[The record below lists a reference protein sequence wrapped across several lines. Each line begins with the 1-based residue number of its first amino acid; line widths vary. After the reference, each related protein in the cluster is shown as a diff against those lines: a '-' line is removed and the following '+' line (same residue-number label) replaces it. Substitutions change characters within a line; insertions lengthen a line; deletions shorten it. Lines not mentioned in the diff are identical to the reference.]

1 MNKLYLS
8 LVFLSASFIVN
19 TGCNEGN
26 DGGFKT
32 PAETPLV
39 DTTPTV
45 KKILSVEQYRLDN
58 LFQQDVSHT
67 TIYNYD
73 ATQNLWCEHPNA
85 AAMMSYMKMN
95 DIQNP
100 DDIPDMI
107 QYFDVKTTNDFN
119 SCMIKVADYGD
130 FKDISLHYK
139 GNIVYENSLKVGDQS
154 GKFQTFKV
162 KKLNNFNLPMTG
174 SIDYSNGRNYTITIE
189 DQKAKIVFSNE
200 FGNYEMELLKIR
212 KNNAV
217 VSAEGMASVIS
228 DRAYFHSQPDFST
241 KRKAFVV
248 TGEQVRY
255 SKTSGAF
262 VYVVFFNTAGTK
274 TQGWLLKSDLA
285 F

>member
-1 MNKLYLS
+1 MNKLS
-8 LVFLSASFIVN
+8 LFVFFLATFFLVN

-26 DGGFKT
+26 DRAVGAPTEKPSAG
-32 PAETPLV
+32 
-39 DTTPTV
+39 TTPTV

-58 LFQQDVSHT
+58 IFQQAVVQGT
-67 TIYNYD
+67 VYNYSSS
-73 ATQNLWCEHPNA
+73 QNLWCEQPNA
-85 AAMMSYMKMN
+85 ALIMSYMRMN
-95 DIQNP
+95 DIQSPNDLP
-100 DDIPDMI
+100 DLN

-119 SCMIKVADYGD
+119 SCTIKVTDYGD

-139 GNIVYENSLKVGDQS
+139 GNLIYQNSLKVGEETE
-154 GKFQTFKV
+154 KIQTFKV
-162 KKLNNFNLPMTG
+162 AKLNNFNLPMTG
-174 SIDYSNGRNYTITIE
+174 SIDYSNGRNYVITIE

-200 FGNYEMELLKIR
+200 FGDYEMELLKIR

-217 VSAEGMASVIS
+217 VSSEGMASVVS

-262 VYVVFFNTAGTK
+262 VYVVYFNIAGTK
-274 TQGWLLKSDLA
+274 TQGWILKSDLT